1 MSPVHTDGL
10 EVQIIPCADVSN
22 EGGETDVCIRVN
34 VPKHSAARRA
44 PVDVV
49 CCIDISGSMGAY
61 AKYEDPKTGKETH
74 DGANML
80 DIVKHACKAVMF
92 SLNEDDRFS
101 LVTFTGHAS
110 LVFPLVNMTDA
121 NRELHVADLERQRPD
136 CLTNIWAGI
145 HTSMEALRNPPKK
158 DNEQLRTKTI
168 MLLTD
173 GVPNENPPRGI
184 I

>member
-10 EVQIIPCADVSN
+10 EVQIIPCADVDN

-44 PVDVV
+44 PVDIV
-49 CCIDISGSMGAY
+49 CCIDISGSMG
-61 AKYEDPKTGKETH
+61 EKE
-74 DGANML
+74 GGMSIL

-110 LVFPLVNMTDA
+110 LVFPLANMTNA

-158 DNEQLRTKTI
+158 DKEQLRTKTI